1 MSLRSRMISTTKS
14 TTRTFRRT
22 AMFTFVGGVLVINPA
37 FAQDATQAT
46 QAQVAQSQRPAGDEA
61 TTLDSVVVT
70 GLRNS
75 LNQSMELKREA
86 AGVVDAISS
95 EDIGKFPDTNL
106 AESLQRITGISIE
119 RRDGEGAQITARGF
133 GPQFNMVTLNG
144 RQIPGADAFGAPG
157 QVPIGGVDGGTR
169 AFNFA
174 QLASE
179 AIDTLVVY
187 KTHRS
192 PARPRRRGGECRCEG
207 GLRHVAAVRRR

>member
-1 MSLRSRMISTTKS
+1 MSPRNRMFRSPKFTSKTIK
-14 TTRTFRRT
+14 RT
-22 AMFTFVGGVLVINPA
+22 AMFTFVGGMLVINPA

-46 QAQVAQSQRPAGDEA
+46 QGQVLQSQRPAEDA

-133 GPQFNMVTLNG
+133 GPQFNM
-144 RQIPGADAFGAPG
+144 RAP
-157 QVPIGGVDGGTR
+157 
-169 AFNFA
+169 AW
-174 QLASE
+174 
-179 AIDTLVVY
+179 
-187 KTHRS
+187 
-192 PARPRRRGGECRCEG
+192 RGGSANATICTPVHCRSTNCW
-207 GLRHVAAVRRR
+207 RRANRWCCAASRANGSW